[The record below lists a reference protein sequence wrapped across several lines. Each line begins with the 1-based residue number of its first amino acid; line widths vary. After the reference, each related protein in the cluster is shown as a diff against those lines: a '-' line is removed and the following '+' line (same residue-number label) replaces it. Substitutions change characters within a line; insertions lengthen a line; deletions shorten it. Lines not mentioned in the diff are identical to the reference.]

1 MIRSPL
7 LFLINAFLSYTSNFK
22 HILVKKFITPK
33 IKNIGIFVPGYDVPS
48 EDYISLC
55 ESIIE
60 QAENK
65 KLYVDIVISRV
76 NSPTQEDY
84 EKSIDDVL
92 DYIKNTYDPD
102 SYVFMMGHSIGSSF
116 SREKAGKKCNMM
128 INLGS
133 VFNSQNIYNWKSTP
147 ISTFPKPALTIL
159 GENDGFIKHTMASYE
174 FDNLNKLISNLGYEY
189 AAQFKPVVI
198 LPEINHMQMASERV
212 TETAKLVGLKD
223 LDLENKISLKEAHA
237 NIAEI
242 IVDFLNINLKNNN
255 ASSVN
260 MVQNIKRSHS
270 LVSNYIEY
278 VQPEFLS
285 DIISDIQKRFINGDF
300 LNVYN
305 NWNYDLTDFL
315 YSKPFFYN
323 NTIITQSF
331 INTTLDFQKNPF
343 FNALFVKLK
352 NNDAI
357 NQFLNVTFLENVN
370 STAQEI
376 NAFIFNSTFEKLSP
390 QQQKNYIF
398 FGKKLTFGP
407 DIITQPGPNLN
418 WVETDIQLTKQKNI
432 YILQSPTMFTNT
444 SVLPKRF
451 AGMYYIKVIT
461 PAQVVDW
468 VTFHSLK

>member
-1 MIRSPL
+1 MFRSPL
-7 LFLINAFLSYTSNFK
+7 IFLINAFLSYTSNFK
-22 HILVKKFITPK
+22 HILVKKYITPK
-33 IKNIGIFVPGYDVPS
+33 IKNVGIFVPGYDVPS
-48 EDYISLC
+48 EDYVSLC
-55 ESIIE
+55 ESIIQ
-60 QAENK
+60 QAERK
-65 KLYVDIVISRV
+65 KLYMDIVISRI
-76 NSPTQEDY
+76 NSPSQEDY

-92 DYIKNTYDPD
+92 NYIGNNYDAN

-116 SREKAGKKCNMM
+116 SREKAGKNCDMM

-133 VFNSQNIYNWKSTP
+133 VFNYQNIYNWKSTP

-174 FDNLNKLISNLGYEY
+174 FDNLNKLISDLGYEY
-189 AAQFKPVVI
+189 IAQFKPVVI
-198 LPEINHMQMASERV
+198 IPELNHMQMASERI

-223 LDLENKISLKEAHA
+223 LDLEKKINLKEAHE

-255 ASSVN
+255 ESSVN
-260 MVQNIKRSHS
+260 MVKNIKRSHS
-270 LVSNYIEY
+270 LVGNYIEY
-278 VQPEFLS
+278 VQPNFLS
-285 DIISDIQKRFINGDF
+285 DMISGIQRRFIDGDF

-305 NWNYDLTDFL
+305 NWNYDLIDFL

-331 INTTLDFQKNPF
+331 INKTLDYQKNPF
-343 FNALFVKLK
+343 FNALFIKLK
-352 NNDAI
+352 NNQAI

-376 NAFIFNSTFEKLSP
+376 NTFIFNSTFEKLSP
-390 QQQKNYIF
+390 QQQKNYIL
-398 FGKKLTFGP
+398 FGKKIFFGP
-407 DIITQPGPNLN
+407 DITTQLGSN
-418 WVETDIQLTKQKNI
+418 WVETDILLTKQKNA
-432 YILQSPTMFTNT
+432 YILQSPTLFTNI
-444 SVLPKRF
+444 SVVPKRF